1 MTRSRKKTPIYR
13 DGSTR
18 PEDRRLIRRRL
29 KNGNFDYYEKNLVNK
44 YSFNDLTWH
53 QSSILF
59 QPYID
64 EIQKAYEAKVKL
76 VQANRHP
83 YCNRFGKQEALKKIA
98 KELRRALFHNMWMT
112 TNK

>member
-59 QPYID
+59 QQEID
-64 EIQKAYEAKVKL
+64 KKHNAYLARVKL
-76 VQANRHP
+76 SQPNRNP
-83 YCNRFGKQEALKKIA
+83 FVTRVAKKVDKKKIT
-98 KELRRALFHNMWMT
+98 KEPH
-112 TNK
+112 K